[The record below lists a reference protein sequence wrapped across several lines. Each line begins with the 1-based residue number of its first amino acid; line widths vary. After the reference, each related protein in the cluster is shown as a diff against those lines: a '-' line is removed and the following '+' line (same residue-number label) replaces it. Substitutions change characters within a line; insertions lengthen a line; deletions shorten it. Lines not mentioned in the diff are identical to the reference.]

1 MNNHPELIVM
11 LTWHDYTVTD
21 AAQVFEQCK
30 DSAARY
36 WGFKEH
42 PLSLQQMQQLFA
54 RMRQCGKTTLLEVV
68 AYTETEGLAAV
79 HHAAQCHCDIV
90 MGTKYSDTIR
100 DYCHSHGLR
109 YMPFVGTV
117 TGRPSVLTGTV
128 DDIVA
133 EARSLVDKGVDGID
147 LLAYRYVGDVPA
159 LMRAVTSAVDVPVVM
174 AGSIDSHERLDQ
186 VCQSGAWAFTIGSA
200 FFEHRFG
207 ESFGQQVDAVCRYV
221 GGTGEV

>member
-1 MNNHPELIVM
+1 MNKHPELIVM
-11 LTWHDYTVTD
+11 LTWHDYTVEN

-30 DSAARY
+30 DSAAHY

-42 PLSLQQMQQLFA
+42 PLPHEQ
-54 RMRQCGKTTLLEVV
+54 MRQLYKRMHDCGKTTLMEVV
-68 AYTETEGLAAV
+68 AYTEHEGLE
-79 HHAAQCHCDIV
+79 AAQLAAECQCDIV

-117 TGRPSVLTGTV
+117 TGRPSVLQGTI

-133 EARSLVDKGVDGID
+133 EARALVDKGVDGID
-147 LLAYRYVGDVPA
+147 LLAYRYTGDVVA
-159 LMRAVTSAVDVPVVM
+159 LMQAVTAAVTVPVVM
-174 AGSIDSHERLDQ
+174 AGSIDSRERLDQ
-186 VCQSGAWAFTIGSA
+186 VSQSGAWAFTIGSA

-207 ESFGQQVDAVCRYV
+207 QEFADQVDAVCHYV
-221 GGTGEV
+221 SHR